1 MQVVFKGVEK
11 FNQELDKIVPAIE
24 KDWRGR
30 AADILGLGVETL
42 VKATRDTD
50 SVDSGAYLISHAVH
64 QLGGHIVYRNPDIDF
79 GMDEDIPSQKQQGKR
94 PIYNN
99 PATFAEVQRAAM
111 ATLRTFERM
120 EFINQ
125 RFYANQLEYGSHK
138 ITRPRMIYKTMLD
151 QIAGISRGIT
161 NVRGWYKSVPV
172 GERPK

>member
-1 MQVVFKGVEK
+1 
-11 FNQELDKIVPAIE
+11 
-24 KDWRGR
+24 
-30 AADILGLGVETL
+30 
-42 VKATRDTD
+42 
-50 SVDSGAYLISHAVH
+50 
-64 QLGGHIVYRNPDIDF
+64 
-79 GMDEDIPSQKQQGKR
+79 
-94 PIYNN
+94 
-99 PATFAEVQRAAM
+99 M

-120 EFINQ
+120 EVINQ